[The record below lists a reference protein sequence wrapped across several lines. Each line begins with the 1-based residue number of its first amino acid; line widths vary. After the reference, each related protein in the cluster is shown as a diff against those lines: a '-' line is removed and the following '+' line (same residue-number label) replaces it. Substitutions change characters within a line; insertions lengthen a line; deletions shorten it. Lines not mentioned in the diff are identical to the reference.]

1 MERSHMFPKSVAQYL
16 IVELNKLIKSQ
27 NELQNLIVLE
37 KIIDTL
43 GDYTLSDFASNNFT
57 PVLKKLETIKTIID
71 EKPRSVQVEF
81 DKIIHMILDKPIKK
95 KPYVVVL
102 SDSILSLEELKE
114 KENKKLK
121 EILDILKRSQKKK
134 DEMETLKM
142 RLLSNEKEKQRVDRM
157 KKNRERSLKKYLQEK
172 KDKKVKVNSNV
183 KRK

>member
-1 MERSHMFPKSVAQYL
+1 M
-16 IVELNKLIKSQ
+16 
-27 NELQNLIVLE
+27 
-37 KIIDTL
+37 
-43 GDYTLSDFASNNFT
+43 
-57 PVLKKLETIKTIID
+57 
-71 EKPRSVQVEF
+71 
-81 DKIIHMILDKPIKK
+81 
-95 KPYVVVL
+95 
-102 SDSILSLEELKE
+102 KE
-114 KENKKLK
+114 K